1 MSMEETALVPVKPA
15 RIQRKDKRGLRL
27 NQKKALLALAQGL
40 PLEECAEAAGV
51 ALTTLK
57 EWTRD
62 DPAFMAAYE
71 DLWSSLLDDFKH
83 RASTLLPQ
91 AGELMKEGL
100 EAEQYVEADCQCPD
114 CGHKFKTPVAIPAWN
129 VRLRI
134 MENIQKLHGLLG
146 TTVKVEGKIEQVHTL
161 ELTTDDYIAI
171 QRIKRGMEVPPDVYQ
186 SLRERGAIEGEFR
199 ELDSHDTGQTKS
211 HYEQQNKCDTRS

>member
-1 MSMEETALVPVKPA
+1 MDEETTALVPVKPA
-15 RIQRKDKRGLRL
+15 RVQRKDKRGLRL
-27 NQKKALLALAQGL
+27 NQKRALMALAQGL
-40 PLEECAEAAGV
+40 SLEECAQAGGV

-83 RASTLLPQ
+83 KASILLPK
-91 AGELMKEGL
+91 AGDLMKEGL
-100 EAEQYVEADCQCPD
+100 DAEQVIEADCQCPD
-114 CGHKFKTPVAIPAWN
+114 CGRRFKAEVNVPAWN
-129 VRLRI
+129 VRLRV

-146 TTVKVEGKIEQVHTL
+146 TSIHVEGRVEQVHSL

-186 SLRERGAIEGEFR
+186 SLRERGAIEGEYR
-199 ELDSHDTGQTKS
+199 ELNSPAPGSKS
-211 HYEQQNKCDTRS
+211 SQAPED